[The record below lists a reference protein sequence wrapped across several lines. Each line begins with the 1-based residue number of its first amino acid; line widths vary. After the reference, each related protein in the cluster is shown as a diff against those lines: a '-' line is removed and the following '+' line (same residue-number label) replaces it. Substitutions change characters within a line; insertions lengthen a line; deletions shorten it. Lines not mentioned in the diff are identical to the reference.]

1 MYCVGQFNNPLQE
14 QEDNY
19 ALMQFLCLLYIYIY
33 ISIYIYIYIYLS
45 IYIYIYI
52 YIYIFVI
59 ELWSDFLLIFRKQ
72 SPNSSIISFGL
83 VYFLIW
89 SLDCFFEN
97 RER

>member
-1 MYCVGQFNNPLQE
+1 MLAMYCIGQFNNPLQE

-33 ISIYIYIYIYLS
+33 IYM
-45 IYIYIYI
+45 
-52 YIYIFVI
+52 YIFVI

-72 SPNSSIISFGL
+72 SQNSSLISFGL

>member
-1 MYCVGQFNNPLQE
+1 MLAMYCIGQFNNPLQE

-33 ISIYIYIYIYLS
+33 M
-45 IYIYIYI
+45 
-52 YIYIFVI
+52 YIFVI

-72 SPNSSIISFGL
+72 SQNSSLISFGL

>member
-1 MYCVGQFNNPLQE
+1 MLAMYCVGQFNNPLQE

-33 ISIYIYIYIYLS
+33 IFFF
-45 IYIYIYI
+45 
-52 YIYIFVI
+52 FVI

-72 SPNSSIISFGL
+72 SPNSSLISFGL

-89 SLDCFFEN
+89 SLDCFLRIVKGRSITYTNDGFG
-97 RER
+97 

>member
-33 ISIYIYIYIYLS
+33 IYICIYIYLS
-45 IYIYIYI
+45 I

-72 SPNSSIISFGL
+72 SPNSSLISFGL

>member
-1 MYCVGQFNNPLQE
+1 MLAMYCVGQFNNPLQE

-33 ISIYIYIYIYLS
+33 IYICIYIYLS
-45 IYIYIYI
+45 I

-72 SPNSSIISFGL
+72 SPNSSLISFGL